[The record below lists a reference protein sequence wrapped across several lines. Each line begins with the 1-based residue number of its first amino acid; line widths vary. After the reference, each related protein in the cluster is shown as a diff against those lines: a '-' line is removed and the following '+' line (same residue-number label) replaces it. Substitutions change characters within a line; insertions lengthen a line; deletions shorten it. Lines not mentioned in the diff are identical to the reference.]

1 MGWSS
6 LSGPLRAGTVK
17 DTTGTTV
24 GTISNMGC
32 AVLSQT
38 AALGL
43 ATSYPFVLPAGA
55 QILNF
60 NIDVTTTFT
69 TGSTLAVGDG
79 TTADAFVTAITTAA
93 AGRQTITPTAAQL
106 TAMSN
111 IGTSDVQV
119 KVTMAGTT
127 AVAGAGFITVV
138 YVQHASNGA
147 TAPTP
152 SEV

>member
-38 AALGL
+38 AAL
-43 ATSYPFVLPAGA
+43 AKTTSTPFVIPAGA
-55 QILNF
+55 QILYF

-69 TGSTLAVGDG
+69 SGATLAVGDG
-79 TTADAFVTAITTAA
+79 TTADAYVTAITDRKST
-93 AGRQTITPTAAQL
+93 RL
-106 TAMSN
+106 NS
-111 IGTSDVQV
+111 S
-119 KVTMAGTT
+119 
-127 AVAGAGFITVV
+127 
-138 YVQHASNGA
+138 H
-147 TAPTP
+147 
-152 SEV
+152 

>member
-6 LSGPLRAGTVK
+6 LSGPLRSGTVK
-17 DTTGTTV
+17 YTTGTTV
-24 GTISNMGC
+24 GSIQNMGC

-38 AALGL
+38 AAL
-43 ATSYPFVLPAGA
+43 AKTTSTPFVLPAGA

-60 NIDVTTTFT
+60 NIDVTTSFT
-69 TGSTLAVGDG
+69 SGATLAVGDG
-79 TTADAFVTAITTAA
+79 TTADAFVSAITTPA

-119 KVTMAGTT
+119 TVTMAGTT

-147 TAPTP
+147 TAPTGF
-152 SEV
+152 EN

>member
-1 MGWSS
+1 MGFASHLGVW
-6 LSGPLRAGTVK
+6 RTGTVK
-17 DTTGTTV
+17 DTTGTTP

-43 ATSYPFVLPAGA
+43 TTSTPFVIPAGA
-55 QILNF
+55 QILYF

-69 TGSTLAVGDG
+69 TGATLAVGDG
-79 TTADAFVTAITTAA
+79 TTAAKYVTAITTPA
-93 AGRQTITPTAAQL
+93 AGRQAITYTAAQL
-106 TAMSN
+106 TNMSN

-119 KVTMAGTT
+119 TVTMAGTT

-138 YVQHASNGA
+138 YVQHASDGSA
-147 TAPTP
+147 APA
-152 SEV
+152 SA

>member
-6 LSGPLRAGTVK
+6 LSGPLRSGTVK

-43 ATSYPFVLPAGA
+43 TTSTPFVLPAGA
-55 QILNF
+55 QILYF

-69 TGSTLAVGDG
+69 TGATLAVGDG
-79 TTADAFVTAITTAA
+79 TTAAKYVTAITTPA
-93 AGRQTITPTAAQL
+93 AGRQAITYTAAQL
-106 TAMSN
+106 TNMSN

-119 KVTMAGTT
+119 TVTMAGTT

-138 YVQHASNGA
+138 YVQHAKDGA

>member
-1 MGWSS
+1 MGFASHLGVW
-6 LSGPLRAGTVK
+6 RTGTVK
-17 DTTGTTV
+17 DTTGTTP

-43 ATSYPFVLPAGA
+43 TTSTPFVIPAGA
-55 QILNF
+55 QILYF

-69 TGSTLAVGDG
+69 TGATLAVGDG
-79 TTADAFVTAITTAA
+79 TTAAKYVTAITTPA
-93 AGRQTITPTAAQL
+93 AGRQSITYTAAQL
-106 TAMSN
+106 TNMSN

-119 KVTMAGTT
+119 TVTMAGTT

-138 YVQHASNGA
+138 YVQHASDGSS
-147 TAPTP
+147 APA
-152 SEV
+152 SS